1 MNKVLH
7 FITATLPKNIS
18 LFASSLNQLPNT
30 AVTLVHQHLNI
41 LYWHLDPLVFQQQGK
56 TNRFSNVEKEEIVVR
71 NSKWS
76 FHFLPAAG
84 VLALVTLYGNLVV
97 VYQHYG
103 RVDRWLLQSC
113 PFTMYHGS
121 FPPEM
126 WPYSD
131 MSVLISAAAGIA
143 MYGSFLRNPFSAVS
157 RYHFV
162 TTADHEDPTPTP
174 IGIGGRGK
182 ELKC

>member
-7 FITATLPKNIS
+7 FITSTLPKNIS
-18 LFASSLNQLPNT
+18 LFASSLSQLPNT
-30 AVTLVHQHLNI
+30 AVKLVHQHLNI
-41 LYWHLDPLVFQQQGK
+41 LYRHLDPLVFQQTRETVG
-56 TNRFSNVEKEEIVVR
+56 FSNVEEEEEEGVS

-76 FHFLPAAG
+76 FHFLPAVG
-84 VLALVTLYGNLVV
+84 VLALVTLYGNLYV

-131 MSVLISAAAGIA
+131 MSVVISAAAGIA

-162 TTADHEDPTPTP
+162 TTADHERTPT

>member
-7 FITATLPKNIS
+7 FITTTLPKNIS
-18 LFASSLNQLPNT
+18 LFGRSVNQLPNT
-30 AVTLVHQHLNI
+30 AIELLFQHLNI
-41 LYWHLDPLVFQQQGK
+41 LYRHLDPLVFQQQGK
-56 TNRFSNVEKEEIVVR
+56 TNRLLNVEKEKVVVR

-131 MSVLISAAAGIA
+131 MSVVISATAGIA

-162 TTADHEDPTPTP
+162 TTADHERTPP